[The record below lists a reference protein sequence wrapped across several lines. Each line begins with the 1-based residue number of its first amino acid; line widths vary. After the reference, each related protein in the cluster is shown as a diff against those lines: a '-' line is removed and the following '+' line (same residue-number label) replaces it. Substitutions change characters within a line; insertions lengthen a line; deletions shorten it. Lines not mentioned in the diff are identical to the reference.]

1 MKHEDTD
8 PGSARGGRLAHGTAD
23 PIADVATQARL
34 VTEFAARAAH
44 PELGENGAPGCRW
57 GPVYGELLTL
67 DDSETRL
74 PAIDRLEGFL
84 PDGPSHY
91 RRVLAPAIIHG
102 VIVVAWLYIGG
113 SISEDRMTLLES
125 GSWPIRLDPV

>member
-1 MKHEDTD
+1 MPRWAKEVKHEDTD

-23 PIADVATQARL
+23 PIADVAKQARL
-34 VTEFAARAAH
+34 ATEFAAR

-74 PAIDRLEGFL
+74 QAIDRLEGFL

-91 RRVLAPAIIHG
+91 RRVLVPVFDDKRTVPA
-102 VIVVAWLYIGG
+102 WF
-113 SISEDRMTLLES
+113 
-125 GSWPIRLDPV
+125 

>member
-1 MKHEDTD
+1 MPRWAKEVKHEDTD
-8 PGSARGGRLAHGTAD
+8 PGSPRGGRLAHGTAD
-23 PIADVATQARL
+23 PLADVATQARL
-34 VTEFAARAAH
+34 VSEFAARAAH

-91 RRVLAPAIIHG
+91 RRVLVPVFDDKRTVPA
-102 VIVVAWLYIGG
+102 WF
-113 SISEDRMTLLES
+113 
-125 GSWPIRLDPV
+125 